1 MKIPD
6 MAHKDS
12 LLKDMMQNSTN
23 TYSRRKSFLHS
34 NPKRR
39 ALQALSRR
47 AASAINF
54 AFAVAVL
61 MIPLATQAGA
71 QSDNDR
77 TPLVNCGGGTRS
89 YWVDFISHAT
99 WCFDGPIGS
108 NLDLS
113 AFRRLSA
120 GDRVVMRSEG
130 GSPFIAMQLS
140 DILREK
146 NVEVI
151 LHDYC
156 LGACADYVF
165 VANRTVVRKDT
176 IVAWRGR
183 DSILGKAVNPWCRGS
198 GQQQEPRKRF
208 DQNGV
213 PVKEPVEDAFCALDE
228 LNRTFFQ
235 ERELDGRYINAP
247 QTSYTKQKVRSA
259 LMKET
264 DPAKVLWMWNP
275 KNYGDHF
282 KSKVSFDSYPRS
294 QREVDSIVARHQL
307 GIRVIFDP

>member
-1 MKIPD
+1 VKSANTMQQD
-6 MAHKDS
+6 LAQ
-12 LLKDMMQNSTN
+12 KDMTEYW
-23 TYSRRKSFLHS
+23 TRTDACRKFPLRSYYKLGAHQILA
-34 NPKRR
+34 R
-39 ALQALSRR
+39 Q
-47 AASAINF
+47 AASTIVF
-54 AFAVAVL
+54 AFAMVIL

-71 QSDNDR
+71 QSDDDR

-99 WCFDGPIGS
+99 WCFDGPIGP

-120 GDRVVMRSEG
+120 GDRVIMRSEG

-146 NVEVI
+146 NVDVV
-151 LHDYC
+151 LHGYC

-183 DSILGKAVNPWCRGS
+183 DTLLGKAVNPWCRGS
-198 GQQQEPRKRF
+198 GQQQESRKRF
-208 DQNGV
+208 DQNGA
-213 PVKEPVEDAFCALDE
+213 PAKEPVVDSFCALDE

-235 ERELDGRYINAP
+235 ARELDGRYINAP

-264 DPAKVLWMWNP
+264 DPAKILWMWNP

-282 KSKVSFDSYPRS
+282 KSKISFDSYPRS

-307 GIRVIFDP
+307 GIRVVFDP